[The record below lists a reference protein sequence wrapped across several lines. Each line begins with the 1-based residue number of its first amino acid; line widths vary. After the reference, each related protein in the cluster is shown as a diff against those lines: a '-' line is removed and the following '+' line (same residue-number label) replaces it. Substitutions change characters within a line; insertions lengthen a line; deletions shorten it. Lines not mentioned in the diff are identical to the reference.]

1 MPSCNKIIRLESAM
15 QITVELPEDIARHL
29 AADARSLS
37 RVAIEA
43 LAIEG
48 VRSGKLS
55 TGQARRLL
63 GFNTRMQVDGF
74 LKEHGVLLA
83 PDNRGCGGR
92 GKAESVRRGQPARA
106 SFACRD
112 ATTN

>member
-1 MPSCNKIIRLESAM
+1 M

-29 AADARSLS
+29 AADAPSLS
-37 RVAIEA
+37 RAAIEA

-55 TGQARRLL
+55 TGQARRML

-74 LKEHGVLLA
+74 LKEHGVYLPLTVE
-83 PDNRGCGGR
+83 NVEG
-92 GKAESVRRGQPARA
+92 EARL
-106 SFACRD
+106 SRHFREQWSSSQ
-112 ATTN
+112 TLRP

>member
-1 MPSCNKIIRLESAM
+1 M
-15 QITVELPEDIARHL
+15 QITLELPEDIAHRL
-29 AADARSLS
+29 AADSEGLS
-37 RVAIEA
+37 RAAIEA

-74 LKEHGVLLA
+74 LKERGVNLPLKVE
-83 PDNRGCGGR
+83 DVERDV
-92 GKAESVRRGQPARA
+92 KVSRRFREQWSSSPTHRP
-106 SFACRD
+106 
-112 ATTN
+112 